1 MDQTLRFD
9 KIFQACIFLFC
20 SFKLKLSSEWMH
32 SVMQCILLNGWN
44 IWPWWLMKTQ
54 RVVHCPVDIKS
65 VSVVSVF
72 CPGPPVASLVNI
84 LVSIT
89 HWQWVGGALFCRC
102 CPKILEIVML
112 SKILQFFIELS
123 LTGAGKGEMS
133 KFDNS
138 QLLSDR
144 KFELASMGL

>member
-1 MDQTLRFD
+1 
-9 KIFQACIFLFC
+9 
-20 SFKLKLSSEWMH
+20 
-32 SVMQCILLNGWN
+32 
-44 IWPWWLMKTQ
+44 MKTQ

-72 CPGPPVASLVNI
+72 CPGPPVAPLVNI
-84 LVSIT
+84 LVSILIDIGMVV
-89 HWQWVGGALFCRC
+89 HFFCRC
-102 CPKILEIVML
+102 CPKMLEIVML
-112 SKILQFFIELS
+112 SKILQFSIEQS